1 MNTEVIHYI
10 IRFLIGD
17 ESGSDQLLSRIG
29 YTSKQSEM
37 SRYSIVIRASNFF
50 DSDIYGTDKAF
61 PSLPLKEWEG
71 VPLLFGEPTEEL
83 LEESDTL
90 VLNADIVASTYFL
103 ISRYEEMYRRKLR
116 DIHGRF
122 PGRESL
128 PFKAGFL
135 QRPVVDEYGAIL
147 RTKIRQMGW
156 PIKDP
161 VPHFFM
167 VNLTHD
173 VDEPF
178 EYRGW
183 RSFARAFI
191 KERKSPFKAF
201 RLAYANP
208 SSDRFFTFPRFV
220 DWDKTLRSKMQDH
233 CRIIF
238 FFKTPGK
245 APQDAPNYSLR
256 KPLYQPLRSLVENNG
271 IVIGLHSNYSAGL
284 NPELI
289 GKQRKQLMSDTG
301 AVVDCNR
308 HHYLAAREPEDM
320 QALISAGIRHDY
332 SMGYADVAG
341 FRLGTSRPVRFIMPS
356 TRRLSELI
364 LHPLTLMDCTLDRRE
379 YMGLDEAAATKLCEV
394 LLKHTFTHGGEAT
407 LLWHNEYLSRDIH
420 PWHARLYREVL
431 RLIETM
437 EEKQEN
443 ESPDYETATDQ

>member
-1 MNTEVIHYI
+1 MNNEVIHYI
-10 IRFLIGD
+10 VRFLIGD
-17 ESGSDQLLSRIG
+17 ETGSDQLLSRIG

-37 SRYSIVIRASNFF
+37 SRYSIVIRASKFF
-50 DSDIYGTDKAF
+50 DSDVYGTDKAF

-90 VLNADIVASTYFL
+90 VLNADIIASTYFL
-103 ISRYEEMYRRKLR
+103 ISRYEEIYRRKTR
-116 DIHGRF
+116 DAHGRF

-135 QRPVVDEYGAIL
+135 QRPIVDEYGAIL
-147 RTKIRQMGW
+147 RAKIRQMGW
-156 PIKDP
+156 PIKEP
-161 VPHFFM
+161 APHFSM

-183 RSFARAFI
+183 RSFARALI

-208 SSDRFFTFPRFV
+208 SSDRFFTFPRLV
-220 DWDKTLRSKMQDH
+220 DWDKALRGKMPDR

-245 APQDAPNYSLR
+245 APQDMPNYSLK
-256 KPLYQPLRSLVENNG
+256 KPLYQSLRSLVENNG

-301 AVVDCNR
+301 VSVDCNR

-356 TRRLSELI
+356 TRRLTELI
-364 LHPLTLMDCTLDRRE
+364 LHPLTLMDCTLDRAE
-379 YMGLDEAAATKLCEV
+379 YMGLDEAAATKLCEE

-407 LLWHNEYLSRDIH
+407 LLWHNEYLFRDIH

>member
-17 ESGSDQLLSRIG
+17 ESGNDQLLSRIG

-50 DSDIYGTDKAF
+50 NSDIYGTDKAF
-61 PSLPLKEWEG
+61 PLLPLKEWEG

-156 PIKDP
+156 PVKDP
-161 VPHFFM
+161 VPHFSM

-183 RSFARAFI
+183 RSFARALI

-208 SSDRFFTFPRFV
+208 ASDRFFTFPRFV
-220 DWDKTLRSKMQDH
+220 DWDKILRSKMPDC

-238 FFKTPGK
+238 FFKAPGK
-245 APQDAPNYSLR
+245 APQDAPN
-256 KPLYQPLRSLVENNG
+256 
-271 IVIGLHSNYSAGL
+271 
-284 NPELI
+284 
-289 GKQRKQLMSDTG
+289 
-301 AVVDCNR
+301 
-308 HHYLAAREPEDM
+308 
-320 QALISAGIRHDY
+320 
-332 SMGYADVAG
+332 
-341 FRLGTSRPVRFIMPS
+341 
-356 TRRLSELI
+356 
-364 LHPLTLMDCTLDRRE
+364 
-379 YMGLDEAAATKLCEV
+379 
-394 LLKHTFTHGGEAT
+394 
-407 LLWHNEYLSRDIH
+407 
-420 PWHARLYREVL
+420 
-431 RLIETM
+431 
-437 EEKQEN
+437 
-443 ESPDYETATDQ
+443 